1 MNQEFIDRMKEKLL
15 AERRDIVASLAEH
28 NANCKKILEE
38 NTGKDSV
45 DEAADAIDLKL
56 LESMEAKEAQQLEL
70 IEAALTRID
79 SGKYGYCM
87 RCGTLIPEARL
98 EVLPA
103 AVLCVG
109 CKSAAERQGR

>member
-1 MNQEFIDRMKEKLL
+1 MNQEFINQMKEKLL
-15 AERRDIVASLAEH
+15 AERSAILASLVEH
-28 NANCKKILEE
+28 NADCKKILEE
-38 NTGKDSV
+38 NTVKDSV
-45 DEAADAIDLKL
+45 DEAADAIDLKMR
-56 LESMEAKEAQQLEL
+56 ESMEAKETQQLEL

-109 CKSAAERQGR
+109 CKSAAERHGR

>member
-1 MNQEFIDRMKEKLL
+1 MNQEFIDQMKEKLL
-15 AERRDIVASLAEH
+15 AERSAIITSLAER
-28 NANCKKILEE
+28 NADCKNILEE

-87 RCGTLIPEARL
+87 RCGTLIPE
-98 EVLPA
+98 VLPA

-109 CKSAAERQGR
+109 CKSAAERKGR

>member
-1 MNQEFIDRMKEKLL
+1 MNQEFIDQMKEKLL
-15 AERRDIVASLAEH
+15 AERSAIITSLAEH
-28 NANCKKILEE
+28 NADCKKILEE
-38 NTGKDSV
+38 NTGKDSI

-109 CKSAAERQGR
+109 CKSAAERKGR